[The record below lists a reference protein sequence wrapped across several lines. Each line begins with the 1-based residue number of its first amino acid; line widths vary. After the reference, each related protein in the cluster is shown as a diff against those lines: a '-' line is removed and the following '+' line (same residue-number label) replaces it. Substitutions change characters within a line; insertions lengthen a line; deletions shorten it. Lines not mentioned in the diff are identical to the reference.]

1 MRFTGFL
8 LLAGLAACQ
17 AQAVEIEPYEE
28 SAPSLWCST
37 VEPTTNRKLDIE
49 REVERAMTTSP
60 APASGAAIRVYVHVI
75 NQGAR
80 AEDGNVSDQQIHH
93 QLAVLNAA
101 YRAAG
106 FTFELAAIDRTT
118 SPVWFAMQ
126 DGTQAEHDAK
136 AALRKGTS
144 RDLNLY
150 TAGLGG
156 SSLGFATFPSQT
168 KADPLGDGVVM
179 NYRVLPAG
187 SAAPYDAGDQ
197 TVHEVGHW
205 LGLFHTF
212 QAECQTA
219 GDFVD
224 DTPATDA
231 PAFGC
236 PIGRDTCGGG
246 GDDPVRNYM
255 DSTDDACM
263 NGFTPGQAARMKA
276 QYSTYRRG
284 F

>member
-1 MRFTGFL
+1 MVRTGFL

-17 AQAVEIEPYEE
+17 AEAVAIEPYEE

-37 VEPTTNRKLDIE
+37 VEPRELE
-49 REVERAMTTSP
+49 RGMTTTP
-60 APASGAAIRVYVHVI
+60 APALGAAIKVYVHVI
-75 NQGAR
+75 NQGTR
-80 AEDGNVSDQQIHH
+80 AEDGNVSDEQIHH

-101 YRAAG
+101 YRPAG

-118 SPVWFAMQ
+118 SPTWFAMQ
-126 DGTQAEHDAK
+126 DGTRAEHDAK
-136 AALRKGTS
+136 ATLRKGTA

-156 SSLGFATFPSQT
+156 GSLGFASFPSQI
-168 KADPLGDGVVM
+168 KSDPIGDGVVM
-179 NYRVLPAG
+179 NFRVLPAG
-187 SAAPYDAGDQ
+187 SAAPYDSGDQ

-219 GDFVD
+219 NGDFVD

-246 GDDPVRNYM
+246 GDDAVRNYM

-263 NGFTPGQAARMKA
+263 NAFTPGQVARMKA